1 MNMMD
6 GRLKGRGL
14 MWAII
19 WIMNESRR
27 TMIRSLRRR
36 RSMRW
41 RRMSVVYSGW
51 PWMPIIWSPYLNISI
66 PVFSDHPMISAFGGS
81 SLTSSLWHSIMES
94 LAGSFSVEKKLDDDD
109 DDKWTVLNPMS
120 HPDPAL
126 PVFPPSA
133 RPSICPTPHIQHKNL
148 VYYHPPP
155 IPSDHKSKKPTL
167 KIRMPKLTCVHGP
180 SHPHHA
186 TIKAYD
192 VSPNLL
198 MPQLDSLSTARHPHH
213 SGTNVFFQW
222 PIFFWHS
229 FPKTCDSCALTTLC
243 LYR

>member
-133 RPSICPTPHIQHKNL
+133 RPSICPTPANTTQKHSLLSPSSNSIRSQIKKANIENQDVKVNL
-148 VYYHPPP
+148 CAWPLTPPP
-155 IPSDHKSKKPTL
+155 CDHKS
-167 KIRMPKLTCVHGP
+167 IRRV
-180 SHPHHA
+180 SQFINA
-186 TIKAYD
+186 TI
-192 VSPNLL
+192 
-198 MPQLDSLSTARHPHH
+198 
-213 SGTNVFFQW
+213 G
-222 PIFFWHS
+222 
-229 FPKTCDSCALTTLC
+229 LTINS
-243 LYR
+243 